1 MCLYFN
7 HKPYEIALMIHIIE
21 EKELLFFQESLH
33 IKLPGFVF

>member
-7 HKPYEIALMIHIIE
+7 HKPYEVALMIHII

-33 IKLPGFVF
+33 IKLPDFVF